1 MKLFLISSLTSLLLL
16 SGCSSQFERYTPSD
30 TKELAATSYKNGS
43 IVNKQGKTK
52 VMMSAIYL
60 NHVYPKYDHET
71 AQFLV
76 GIYSRTKP
84 PVSLYFYC
92 SAPKDVPHA
101 YSLTLGREH
110 AILSKK
116 LEADDP
122 LIDLMPIA
130 SKWVSYY
137 FVSFKKPKNSKKS
150 VLKLKGKRGKIKLIF
165 KDNQPVIKKNF
176 L

>member
-1 MKLFLISSLTSLLLL
+1 MKLFLLSSLTSLLLL

-43 IVNKQGKTK
+43 IVKNGKTK

-60 NHVYPKYDHET
+60 NQVYPKYDHET
-71 AQFLV
+71 VQFIV
-76 GIYSRTKP
+76 GIYSHTRVP
-84 PVSLYFYC
+84 ISLYFDTP
-92 SAPKDVPHA
+92 SPKNVPQA
-101 YSLTLGREH
+101 YSVTLDRKH
-110 AILSKK
+110 ALSSKK
-116 LEADDP
+116 LEEDDP

-130 SKWVSYY
+130 SKWVTYY
-137 FVSFKKPKNSKKS
+137 FVTFKKPKNPKHA

-165 KDNQPVIKKNF
+165 NDNQPVIKKNF